1 VQFFI
6 FRFQVDRAESIA
18 SEMRSNVALPSYQ
31 LATLLRSLLG
41 PDFVKVVCTELG
53 RIERSARRQRSCK
66 TRSDKSPRPRHSP
79 SSGPGLPPLN
89 LHDAESGVG
98 IVVDDQDQTGWQIG
112 ERAEVRNGLGGH
124 GKTTFHFDPYVVG
137 HPTEACPQLV

>member
-66 TRSDKSPRPRHSP
+66 TRS
-79 SSGPGLPPLN
+79 G
-89 LHDAESGVG
+89 
-98 IVVDDQDQTGWQIG
+98 
-112 ERAEVRNGLGGH
+112 
-124 GKTTFHFDPYVVG
+124 
-137 HPTEACPQLV
+137 